1 MCYYRGF
8 FCRKLSMKL
17 ASGSRSIC
25 HLENNILRH
34 CIITFPNAQHFKLL
48 CYYRWFFAAF
58 NVNLQIVEE
67 VGNRRIK
74 NSSFPTF
81 PSLFCATKIEFFIQT
96 KFENKILKVNN
107 FGMKALLALWDCSIV
122 ILWQQFVVW
131 CTDAFSLFM
140 EDWFSRTNKRQP
152 EAFSCHSFNY

>member
-1 MCYYRGF
+1 MLLPRI
-8 FCRKLSMKL
+8 FCSKIVDEVGKW
-17 ASGSRSIC
+17 IKK
-25 HLENNILRH
+25 HLPFWR
-34 CIITFPNAQHFKLL
+34 ITFWGIVLLRFKLL

-81 PSLFCATKIEFFIQT
+81 PSLFCATKTEFFIQT

-140 EDWFSRTNKRQP
+140 EDWFSRTQYKQNRQKP
-152 EAFSCHSFNY
+152 FLVILSIIREI